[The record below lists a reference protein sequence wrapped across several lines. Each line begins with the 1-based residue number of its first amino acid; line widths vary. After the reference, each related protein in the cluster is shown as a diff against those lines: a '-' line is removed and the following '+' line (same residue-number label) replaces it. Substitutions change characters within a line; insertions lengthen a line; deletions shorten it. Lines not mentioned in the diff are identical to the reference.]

1 MKTISKVLSMFLV
14 VVMCFGLFSTS
25 AFATNFDFGQND
37 AATAPAAAPAAGNDG
52 FDFQGNS
59 SFSSTAS
66 DSFTPNNIEFND
78 PAVAAAAP
86 SSDSFSLNDPAKDNA
101 GSKPADN
108 GALSSG
114 ETNSFETK
122 YSDMTTPVTFSIANG
137 VDFVRT
143 QTNDII
149 VKATTGDSADVF
161 TGDTFSGGFA
171 YSTSSTGAD
180 LTKLVQGTQYKIDSN
195 GLTLY
200 ATWLKTLNPGV
211 YYIYGRRIDDVPVKL
226 GFINVNSGSY
236 TGDAEWAAT
245 IYNSPYI
252 KPGLYDTSADWDDP
266 ITANGKGI
274 ANSFKGGGF
283 GIAAVSGGYTHILAS
298 SEYIVSGEYF
308 ELDCRY
314 LNTLSDGDYYLIGFP
329 VEYSTSEQV
338 RLGRFSVV
346 SSSMDDAL
354 GFLTPDGQ
362 VWYGGTDP
370 LTFYCDIFDA
380 AGRNWN
386 YKGYGWDVIVPDIR
400 VSTRS
405 DMVGA
410 TSVRIDQY
418 WDLEYGYFMLGTN
431 YLNSLSAEH
440 IYYMQVVDARHPNM
454 LYSNVVSF
462 RVGPTLRALDTD
474 KHVINSTRS
483 LRFRSSAPVARVY
496 VGNIELTD
504 PADFGVSWDGQ
515 TVTLSYEFL
524 NKRSGGNTYTIK
536 VLTTSG
542 EYAST
547 TFQVLTTAQGSA
559 SPRTGDESNLGLWA
573 AFLLLSGTAIVV
585 MVPKLRKYE

>member
-25 AFATNFDFGQND
+25 AFATTFDFGQND
-37 AATAPAAAPAAGNDG
+37 AAAAPAASDGG

-59 SFSSTAS
+59 DFSSTAS
-66 DSFTPNNIEFND
+66 DSFVPNDVEFKD
-78 PAVAAAAP
+78 TTAPA
-86 SSDSFSLNDPAKDNA
+86 SDSFNLNET
-101 GSKPADN
+101 
-108 GALSSG
+108 GAA
-114 ETNSFETK
+114 ETK
-122 YSDMTTPVTFSIANG
+122 
-137 VDFVRT
+137 
-143 QTNDII
+143 
-149 VKATTGDSADVF
+149 KDSEN
-161 TGDTFSGGFA
+161 SL
-171 YSTSSTGAD
+171 STGATFD
-180 LTKLVQGTQYKIDSN
+180 FNTAYEDKSDADKKDVKIDVTEAVFTKSAPQDITITKAEFDTFARFKYAKGTNFDYADYMPDNAMKRESTSLKINKDWLLQRETGYYTIWGILNSN
-195 GLTLY
+195 GMPIELGHIQI
-200 ATWLKTLNPGV
+200 NPGS
-211 YYIYGRRIDDVPVKL
+211 YSDDTNWK
-226 GFINVNSGSY
+226 
-236 TGDAEWAAT
+236 AE

-252 KPGLYDTSADWDDP
+252 KPGLYDTVADWDDA
-266 ITANGKGI
+266 ITANGNGI
-274 ANSFKGGGF
+274 SNSYKKGGF

-298 SEYIVSGEYF
+298 SEYIVSGTYF
-308 ELDCRY
+308 ELDRKY

-329 VEYSTSEQV
+329 VENSTSEQV
-338 RLGRFSVV
+338 RLGRFSVT

-354 GFLTPDGQ
+354 GYLTPDGQ

-418 WDLEYGYFMLGTN
+418 WDLEYGYFMLGAN

-440 IYYMQVVDARHPNM
+440 IYYMQVVDARHPNL

-474 KHVINSTRS
+474 KHVINSTRN
-483 LRFRSSAPVARVY
+483 LRFRSSSPVARVY

-504 PADFGVSWDGQ
+504 PADFGISWDGQ

-524 NKRSGGNTYTIK
+524 NKRTPGNTYTIK

-573 AFLLLSGTAIVV
+573 AFLMLSGTAIVV
-585 MVPKLRKYE
+585 MLPKLRKHE

>member
-37 AATAPAAAPAAGNDG
+37 AAAAPAAAPAAGNDG

-66 DSFTPNNIEFND
+66 DSFTPNNVEFND
-78 PAVAAAAP
+78 PAVAAPAA
-86 SSDSFSLNDPAKDNA
+86 SDSFNLNENAAAEAKTENNNTLSASQTFEFETAYEDKSDADKKDVKVEITEAVFSKSDPKDITINKAEFDTFTRFKYVKGTNFDYADYMPDNA
-101 GSKPADN
+101 MKR
-108 GALSSG
+108 
-114 ETNSFETK
+114 E
-122 YSDMTTPVTFSIANG
+122 
-137 VDFVRT
+137 
-143 QTNDII
+143 
-149 VKATTGDSADVF
+149 
-161 TGDTFSGGFA
+161 
-171 YSTSSTGAD
+171 STSLKINKDWLLQRETGYYTIWGI
-180 LTKLVQGTQYKIDSN
+180 LNSN
-195 GLTLY
+195 GMPIELGHIQI
-200 ATWLKTLNPGV
+200 NPG
-211 YYIYGRRIDDVPVKL
+211 
-226 GFINVNSGSY
+226 SY
-236 TGDAEWAAT
+236 SEDTKWKAE

-252 KPGLYDTSADWDDP
+252 KPGLYDTTIDWDDP
-266 ITANGKGI
+266 ITATGEGI
-274 ANSFKGGGF
+274 SNCFKKGGF

-298 SEYIVSGEYF
+298 SEYIVSGNYL
-308 ELDCRY
+308 ELDRKY

-346 SSSMDDAL
+346 SSNMDDAL

-440 IYYMQVVDARHPNM
+440 TYYMQVVDARHPNM

-585 MVPKLRKYE
+585 MVPKLRKHE